1 MIEKE
6 NNYIRHL
13 TDQERAGINLKNVQ
27 NNRIV
32 NPEEH
37 QTSFQPVPQFLI
49 DYCVLFGL
57 NFKNDLSPIIGD
69 KIASSCDFNDWISI
83 MPDLPSS
90 NLQKLCNQKQK
101 RHG

>member
-1 MIEKE
+1 MLEKE

-13 TDQERAGINLKNVQ
+13 TDQERAGINLKNMQ

-49 DYCVLFGL
+49 DYCVLFG
-57 NFKNDLSPIIGD
+57 
-69 KIASSCDFNDWISI
+69 
-83 MPDLPSS
+83 
-90 NLQKLCNQKQK
+90 
-101 RHG
+101 